1 MYLFIYLYVYTHI
14 YSCIYFYS
22 AGVELRACTNKNV
35 IRTVRSQASFFLL
48 FAALVVEPRVLSIVD
63 KCSTTEQIAFQ
74 RARTN
79 LYRLLYILRD
89 KCIESVISPIWQS
102 RKLRHKSAKTHLRWH
117 SWWEVALQLILLYCC
132 KVSAADT
139 VVHTRLLV
147 NGVDHVGSENSEQV
161 RSMLGSSSEMELGLG
176 FKTA

>member
-35 IRTVRSQASFFLL
+35 IRTVRSQASFLLL

-102 RKLRHKSAKTHLRWH
+102 RKLRHKSAKTHLR
-117 SWWEVALQLILLYCC
+117 
-132 KVSAADT
+132 
-139 VVHTRLLV
+139 
-147 NGVDHVGSENSEQV
+147 
-161 RSMLGSSSEMELGLG
+161 
-176 FKTA
+176 